1 MKKLIIA
8 AIFTTIAFGQYTDGN
23 TVVTISKYKWE
34 PLSGSELTWGDRTA
48 DVIEFHTERNRVARK
63 LMSSMILTHFWTGE
77 VSEVLILGEFRNMG
91 DATDYAGFNNINNLA
106 WNNQEERV
114 TAVSNYNRH
123 FQSYHEDVHI
133 LEHWGALEKK
143 NTMEVTGEENIVGGP
158 VVSMSVRYWKPMSEV
173 EGGSSEERLKM
184 MKKYADDVVKKNPKI
199 ISQKILTHLWSGSIE
214 AGSLPVFYITEYA
227 SLEDMN
233 DAGNGV
239 LEDEAFGEDRI
250 DYWKYFHSLLD
261 KHTDLGIY
269 RNFLPANKR

>member
-34 PLSGSELTWGDRTA
+34 PLSGSELTWGDRTT

-173 EGGSSEERLKM
+173 EGGSSEER
-184 MKKYADDVVKKNPKI
+184 
-199 ISQKILTHLWSGSIE
+199 
-214 AGSLPVFYITEYA
+214 
-227 SLEDMN
+227 
-233 DAGNGV
+233 
-239 LEDEAFGEDRI
+239 
-250 DYWKYFHSLLD
+250 
-261 KHTDLGIY
+261 
-269 RNFLPANKR
+269 